1 MYHKKVPQAATACI
15 PSLMCVSIVNKQS
28 EPYLISAHQYHIRVD
43 SSPSPVPVTSYGKIQ
58 LTLIGDS
65 DINET
70 FTLTQ

>member
-1 MYHKKVPQAATACI
+1 MHMIA
-15 PSLMCVSIVNKQS
+15 
-28 EPYLISAHQYHIRVD
+28 AHQYHVRVE

-58 LTLIGDS
+58 LTLVGES